1 MKENLNISRP
11 MLGRNN
17 GVIYIKYEN
26 IANRLDQTQSRIR
39 MCSKQSLLTFNM
51 DCFVEIL

>member
-1 MKENLNISRP
+1 

-26 IANRLDQTQSRIR
+26 IANRLDRTQSRMR